1 MELTINDLAAV
12 VQIIDIVSGRGA
24 FRGDELSQV
33 GALRDKYA
41 AFIKAAQEA
50 QAAEAPA
57 AESVDTEAPSE

>member
-1 MELTINDLAAV
+1 MQLNINDIAAAI
-12 VQIIDIVSGRGA
+12 QIIDIVTSRGA

-41 AFIKAAQEA
+41 AFVQAA
-50 QAAEAPA
+50 QAAEA